1 MENKKMKSLKKI
13 QKFELEIILENQL
26 YACMI
31 VNGKK
36 EIDPKEFFWE
46 KVKAKRINE
55 NTIKFKI
62 KKQKFTLIES
72 PRHKINFI

>member
-1 MENKKMKSLKKI
+1 MKALKKI

-31 VNGKK
+31 IDGKK
-36 EIDPKEFFWE
+36 EIDPKKLFWE
-46 KVKAKRINE
+46 KIKAKRIDE
-55 NTIKFKI
+55 NTIKFRV
-62 KKQKFTLIES
+62 KKQKFVIVES

>member
-1 MENKKMKSLKKI
+1 MKQLKKI
-13 QKFELEIILENQL
+13 QKWELEIILENQL

-31 VNGKK
+31 IDGKK
-36 EIDPKEFFWE
+36 EIEPKKIFWE
-46 KVKAKRINE
+46 KIKAKRINE

-62 KKQKFTLIES
+62 NGKQKFVLIES